1 MNEWLTSSHPST
13 SFSDRFAKA
22 IYLIALFTGSP
33 IIQKP
38 SSFFYDLQALHLFW
52 KMADAVVSVLL
63 DNLMSIL
70 ISEGRQLLEFDDQF
84 EETKEELQYMQSY
97 LKVADQVKGRD
108 RNEILKRVM
117 SNLRELVYD
126 TEDVI
131 ADCQLLFQKKHEG
144 CAPNFTSYCFP
155 THLKSRYQL
164 GKRLRKIN
172 QGVRKVKE
180 NMKSYLQTAPR
191 QPGKDEDGGNMQMT
205 YPILMHEAEMV
216 GLEDDSAKI
225 RKWILEVDGPSTV
238 IGIVGMGGIGKT
250 TLAQKICRS
259 ESVKNSFH
267 HLVFV
272 TVSQSF
278 KLDELLKKML
288 KKLDVKEESLR
299 GMDVEELLES
309 LNRKLDAKYLVVLD
323 DVWQTNEGMWWD
335 SLKSGLPRVEGSCVI
350 ITTRNEEVAKSMG
363 AASRHIHY
371 PQTLSKQDSW
381 SLFSK
386 VAFARTGGKC
396 TNPDLEGL
404 GKEIVA
410 RCGGLPLTIKV
421 VGGMMQGKSDSIHD
435 WRDISERKELGIDKN
450 DELIISCLELSYEE
464 LPTYLKPCFLCFAMF
479 PEDFEI
485 GVQDMVNWWIGE
497 GFVWGENGKT
507 AVEMGKER
515 LSELFNRFLILGV
528 GKDDFERSYVSCKM
542 HDMVRDMVIRIAREE
557 SFFVRLDR
565 GGSPAFSEQSR
576 RLGIVRNTAVDSIRN
591 SPTKLR
597 TLAGMDIQSIEM
609 ISSLKAKLCEVRWL
623 RVLSLSLS
631 DWNLDGDVVCRDWL
645 SGIGSLQHL
654 VYLNIESSALI
665 SLPDSIGN
673 LRNLRILR
681 LQACPNLKRLP
692 VSITTL
698 EKLTAIKIEFQFLE
712 CMPEGLGKLS
722 NLERLGWFSPVNK
735 NGSGISELKSLT
747 KLRELRMEI
756 KSVEEIEEGEW
767 NVLSMLQH
775 LQILWLDFEGISV
788 ERDGI
793 VKKIEGELSPPLKSL
808 RELYIWEWPGERTPA
823 WLSPTSLPNLQCLF
837 IGGREGR
844 IREMGPRFWDSES
857 GVWKVEVL
865 VLYWIEE
872 MEEEWQRMQRAM
884 PSLRLVKVWEC
895 PKLKSFPFDV
905 TVDTWKENKWRKEEE
920 DSGLRL
926 KGVAEEVEE
935 EEAATGAVEEEEKGY
950 KFYSLAREEEGD
962 KFYSF
967 AREEEGTSIQEIFS
981 K

>member
-1 MNEWLTSSHPST
+1 MKL
-13 SFSDRFAKA
+13 
-22 IYLIALFTGSP
+22 
-33 IIQKP
+33 
-38 SSFFYDLQALHLFW
+38 LHRE
-52 KMADAVVSVLL
+52 MADAVVSILL
-63 DNLMSIL
+63 DNLVSL
-70 ISEGRQLLEFDDQF
+70 LESEGRQLLEFDDRF
-84 EETKEELQYMQSY
+84 EETTQELKYMQSY
-97 LKVADQVKGRD
+97 LKDADQVKIKE
-108 RNEILKRVM
+108 RNETFKTIMRD
-117 SNLRELVYD
+117 LRELVYD
-126 TEDVI
+126 AEDVI
-131 ADCQLLFQKKHEG
+131 ADCHLQFHKKDQG
-144 CAPNFTSYCFP
+144 CAPNFISYCSP
-155 THLKSRYQL
+155 ALLKSRRRM
-164 GKRLRKIN
+164 GKRLMETNKKIKVV
-172 QGVRKVKE
+172 QGKM
-180 NMKSYLQTAPR
+180 NSYLQTAPR
-191 QPGKDEDGGNMQMT
+191 HTGKDEDGRNMPLT

-216 GLEDDSAKI
+216 GLEDDSGKV
-225 RKWILEVDGPSTV
+225 RNWILKADGPSTM

-250 TLAQKICRS
+250 TLAQKICHS

-450 DELIISCLELSYEE
+450 DELIISRLQLSYEE
-464 LPTYLKPCFLCFAMF
+464 LPTHLKPCFLCFAMF
-479 PEDFEI
+479 TEDYEI
-485 GVQDMVNWWIGE
+485 NVGDMVNWWIGE
-497 GFVWGENGKT
+497 GFVWGKNGKT
-507 AVEMGKER
+507 AFEIGEECI
-515 LSELFNRFLILGV
+515 SELFNRFLILGV
-528 GKDDFERSYVSCKM
+528 DKDMFERSYLSCKM
-542 HDMVRDMVIRIAREE
+542 HDMVRDMVIRIARDE
-557 SFFVRLDR
+557 SFFVRLDC

-576 RLGIVRNTAVDSIRN
+576 RLGIVKNTAVESIGN

-597 TLAGMDIQSIEM
+597 TLVGMDIHSIEM
-609 ISSLKAKLCEVRWL
+609 IASLKAKICKGRWL

-631 DWNLDGDVVCRDWL
+631 RSNLDRDVVCSDWL

-654 VYLNIESSALI
+654 VYLNIESSSALI

-681 LQACPNLKRLP
+681 LWLCPNLNRLP

-698 EKLTAIKIEFQFLE
+698 EKLTVIQIYGCESLE
-712 CMPEGLGKLS
+712 CMPEGVGKLS

-747 KLRELRMEI
+747 KLRELWMEI

-775 LQILWLDFEGISV
+775 LQILTLVFGGISV
-788 ERDGI
+788 ERDGD
-793 VKKIEGELSPPLKSL
+793 VRKIEGELSPPLKSL
-808 RELYIWEWPGERTPA
+808 REMHIWDWPGERTPA
-823 WLSPTSLPNLQCLF
+823 WLSPSSLPNLQFLEIF
-837 IGGREGR
+837 RGR

-884 PSLRLVKVWEC
+884 PSLRLLKVINC

-905 TVDTWKENKWRKEEE
+905 TDDRWHQKIWRREEE
-920 DSGLRL
+920 DS
-926 KGVAEEVEE
+926 
-935 EEAATGAVEEEEKGY
+935 ATGAVEEEEKGY

-967 AREEEGTSIQEIFS
+967 AREEEGDKIFS
-981 K
+981 IFFINHLSHALLTTS

>member
-1 MNEWLTSSHPST
+1 
-13 SFSDRFAKA
+13 
-22 IYLIALFTGSP
+22 
-33 IIQKP
+33 
-38 SSFFYDLQALHLFW
+38 
-52 KMADAVVSVLL
+52 
-63 DNLMSIL
+63 
-70 ISEGRQLLEFDDQF
+70 
-84 EETKEELQYMQSY
+84 MQSY
-97 LKVADQVKGRD
+97 LKDADQVKIKE
-108 RNEILKRVM
+108 RNETFKTIMRD
-117 SNLRELVYD
+117 LRELVYD
-126 TEDVI
+126 AEDVI
-131 ADCQLLFQKKHEG
+131 ADCHLQFHKKDQG
-144 CAPNFTSYCFP
+144 CAPNFISYCSP
-155 THLKSRYQL
+155 ALLKSRRRM
-164 GKRLRKIN
+164 GKRLMETNKKIKVV
-172 QGVRKVKE
+172 QGKM
-180 NMKSYLQTAPR
+180 NSYLQTAPR
-191 QPGKDEDGGNMQMT
+191 HTGKDEDGRNMPLT

-216 GLEDDSAKI
+216 GLEDDSGKV
-225 RKWILEVDGPSTV
+225 RNWILKADGPSTM

-250 TLAQKICRS
+250 TLAQKICHS

-350 ITTRNEEVAKSMG
+350 VTTRNEEVAKSMG
-363 AASRHIHY
+363 ATSRHIHY

-421 VGGMMQGKSDSIHD
+421 VGGMMLGKSDSIHE
-435 WRDISERKELGIDKN
+435 WRDISECEELGIDKK
-450 DELIISCLELSYEE
+450 DELIISRLQLSYEE
-464 LPTYLKPCFLCFAMF
+464 LPTHLKPCFLWFAMF

-485 GVQDMVNWWIGE
+485 DVEDMVNRWIGE
-497 GFVWGENGKT
+497 GFVWGKNGKT
-507 AVEMGKER
+507 VVEIGKECF
-515 LSELFNRFLILGV
+515 SELFNRFLILGV
-528 GKDDFERSYVSCKM
+528 GKDYFERSYVWCKM

-557 SFFVRLDR
+557 SFFVRLD
-565 GGSPAFSEQSR
+565 GEGSPAFIEQSR
-576 RLGIVRNTAVDSIRN
+576 RLVIVGNTAVESIRN

-597 TLAGMDIQSIEM
+597 TLVGMDIQSIEM
-609 ISSLKAKLCEVRWL
+609 IASLKAKLCEVRWL

-631 DWNLDGDVVCRDWL
+631 DSDLDGNMAYSDWL

-654 VYLNIESSALI
+654 VYLNIESSSALI

-681 LQACPNLKRLP
+681 LWDCPNLKRLP

-698 EKLTAIKIEFQFLE
+698 EKLTAIRTAYQSLE

-722 NLERLGWFSPVNK
+722 NLERLGWFTPVNK

-747 KLRELRMEI
+747 KLRELSMKI

-775 LQILWLDFEGISV
+775 LQILRLHFGGISV
-788 ERDGI
+788 ERDG
-793 VKKIEGELSPPLKSL
+793 VLRKIEGELSPPLKSL
-808 RELYIWEWPGERTPA
+808 RELYLWNWPGERTPA
-823 WLSPTSLPNLQCLF
+823 WLSPTSLPNLQFLY
-837 IGGREGR
+837 IHEGG

-865 VLYWIEE
+865 VLGRLPW
-872 MEEEWQRMQRAM
+872 MEEEWQRMRRAM
-884 PSLRLVKVWEC
+884 PSLRLLKFQVL
-895 PKLKSFPFDV
+895 PKKKKRRKKK
-905 TVDTWKENKWRKEEE
+905 KEHH
-920 DSGLRL
+920 
-926 KGVAEEVEE
+926 
-935 EEAATGAVEEEEKGY
+935 
-950 KFYSLAREEEGD
+950 
-962 KFYSF
+962 
-967 AREEEGTSIQEIFS
+967 
-981 K
+981 

>member
-1 MNEWLTSSHPST
+1 
-13 SFSDRFAKA
+13 
-22 IYLIALFTGSP
+22 
-33 IIQKP
+33 
-38 SSFFYDLQALHLFW
+38 
-52 KMADAVVSVLL
+52 MADAVVSILL
-63 DNLMSIL
+63 DNLVSL
-70 ISEGRQLLEFDDQF
+70 LESEGRQLLEFDDRF
-84 EETKEELQYMQSY
+84 EETTQELKYMQSY
-97 LKVADQVKGRD
+97 LKDADQVKIKE
-108 RNEILKRVM
+108 RNETFKTIMRD
-117 SNLRELVYD
+117 LRELVYD
-126 TEDVI
+126 AEDVI
-131 ADCQLLFQKKHEG
+131 ADCHLQFHKKDQG
-144 CAPNFTSYCFP
+144 CAPNFISYCSP
-155 THLKSRYQL
+155 ALLKSRRRM
-164 GKRLRKIN
+164 GKRLMETNKKIKVV
-172 QGVRKVKE
+172 QGKM
-180 NMKSYLQTAPR
+180 NSYLQTAPR
-191 QPGKDEDGGNMQMT
+191 HTGKDEDGRNMPLT

-216 GLEDDSAKI
+216 GLEDDSGKV
-225 RKWILEVDGPSTV
+225 RNWILKADGPSTM

-250 TLAQKICRS
+250 TLAQKICHS

-450 DELIISCLELSYEE
+450 DELIISRLQLSYEE
-464 LPTYLKPCFLCFAMF
+464 LPTHLKPCFLCFAMF
-479 PEDFEI
+479 TEDYEI
-485 GVQDMVNWWIGE
+485 NVGDMVNWWIGE
-497 GFVWGENGKT
+497 GFVWGKNGKT
-507 AVEMGKER
+507 AFEIGEECI
-515 LSELFNRFLILGV
+515 SELFNRFLILGV
-528 GKDDFERSYVSCKM
+528 DKDMFERSYLSCKM
-542 HDMVRDMVIRIAREE
+542 HDMVRDMVIRIARDE
-557 SFFVRLDR
+557 SFFVRLDC

-576 RLGIVRNTAVDSIRN
+576 RLGIVKNTAVESIGN

-597 TLAGMDIQSIEM
+597 TLVGMDIHSIEM
-609 ISSLKAKLCEVRWL
+609 IASLKAKICKGRWL

-631 DWNLDGDVVCRDWL
+631 RSNLDRDVVCSDWL

-654 VYLNIESSALI
+654 VYLNIESSSALI

-681 LQACPNLKRLP
+681 LWLCPNLNRLP

-698 EKLTAIKIEFQFLE
+698 EKLTVIQIYGCESLE
-712 CMPEGLGKLS
+712 CMPEGVGKLS

-747 KLRELRMEI
+747 KLRELWMEI

-775 LQILWLDFEGISV
+775 LQILTLVFGGISV
-788 ERDGI
+788 ERDGD
-793 VKKIEGELSPPLKSL
+793 VRKIEGELSPPLKSL
-808 RELYIWEWPGERTPA
+808 REMHIWDWPGERTPA
-823 WLSPTSLPNLQCLF
+823 WLSPSSLPNLQFLEIF
-837 IGGREGR
+837 RGR

-884 PSLRLVKVWEC
+884 PSLRLLKVINC

-905 TVDTWKENKWRKEEE
+905 TDDRWHQKIWRREEE

-926 KGVAEEVEE
+926 KGVVEEVEE

-967 AREEEGTSIQEIFS
+967 AREEEGDKIFS
-981 K
+981 IFFINHLSHALLTTS

>member
-1 MNEWLTSSHPST
+1 
-13 SFSDRFAKA
+13 
-22 IYLIALFTGSP
+22 
-33 IIQKP
+33 
-38 SSFFYDLQALHLFW
+38 
-52 KMADAVVSVLL
+52 MADAVVRILL
-63 DNLMSIL
+63 DNLVSL
-70 ISEGRQLLEFDDQF
+70 LESEGRQLLEFDDRF
-84 EETKEELQYMQSY
+84 EETTQELKYMQSY
-97 LKVADQVKGRD
+97 LKDAAQVKIKE
-108 RNEILKRVM
+108 RNETFKTIMRD
-117 SNLRELVYD
+117 LRELVYD
-126 TEDVI
+126 AEDVI
-131 ADCQLLFQKKHEG
+131 ADCHLQFHKKDQG
-144 CAPNFTSYCFP
+144 CAPNFISYCSP
-155 THLKSRYQL
+155 ALLKSRRRM
-164 GKRLRKIN
+164 GKRLMETNKKIKVV
-172 QGVRKVKE
+172 QGKM
-180 NMKSYLQTAPR
+180 NSYLQTAPR
-191 QPGKDEDGGNMQMT
+191 HTGKDEDGRNMPLT

-216 GLEDDSAKI
+216 GLEDDSGKV
-225 RKWILEVDGPSTV
+225 RNWILKADGPSTM

-250 TLAQKICRS
+250 TLAQKICHS

-350 ITTRNEEVAKSMG
+350 VTTRNEEVAKSMG
-363 AASRHIHY
+363 ADGRHIHY
-371 PQTLSKQDSW
+371 PQTLSKEDSW

-421 VGGMMQGKSDSIHD
+421 VGGMMLGKSDYIHE
-435 WRDISERKELGIDKN
+435 WREILEREELGIDKK
-450 DELIISCLELSYEE
+450 DELIISRLQLSYEE
-464 LPTYLKPCFLCFAMF
+464 LPTHLKPCFLCFAVF

-485 GVQDMVNWWIGE
+485 DVRDMVNWWIGE
-497 GFVWGENGKT
+497 GFVWGKNGKT
-507 AVEMGKER
+507 AVEIGKECF
-515 LSELFNRFLILGV
+515 SELCNRFLILGV
-528 GKDDFERSYVSCKM
+528 DKDLFGRSYVRCKM

-557 SFFVRLDR
+557 SFFVRFDC

-576 RLGIVRNTAVDSIRN
+576 RLGIVGNTAVESIGN

-597 TLAGMDIQSIEM
+597 TLVGMDIQSKEM
-609 ISSLKAKLCEVRWL
+609 IASVKAKLCKVRWL

-631 DWNLDGDVVCRDWL
+631 DSDLDGDVVCSDWL

-654 VYLNIESSALI
+654 VYLNIESSSALI

-681 LQACPNLKRLP
+681 LSDCPNLKRLP

-698 EKLTAIKIEFQFLE
+698 EKLTAIQILPPHSLE

-722 NLERLGWFSPVNK
+722 NLERLVRFSPVNK

-775 LQILWLDFEGISV
+775 LQILWLHFGEISV
-788 ERDGI
+788 ERDG
-793 VKKIEGELSPPLKSL
+793 VVNKIEGELSPPLKSL
-808 RELYIWEWPGERTPA
+808 RELYLYNCPGERTPA
-823 WLSPTSLPNLQCLF
+823 WLSPTSLPNLQFLY
-837 IGGREGR
+837 INGYAGR

-865 VLYWIEE
+865 VLHFLQEL
-872 MEEEWQRMQRAM
+872 EEEWQRMRRAM
-884 PSLRLVKVWEC
+884 PSLRLLKVWDC

-905 TVDTWKENKWRKEEE
+905 TVDTWKEKKWRKEEE
-920 DSGLRL
+920 DSGLLL
-926 KGVAEEVEE
+926 KDAAEE
-935 EEAATGAVEEEEKGY
+935 EEAEAEAE
-950 KFYSLAREEEGD
+950 A
-962 KFYSF
+962 
-967 AREEEGTSIQEIFS
+967 GTSVGEITAA
-981 K
+981 

>member
-1 MNEWLTSSHPST
+1 MKL
-13 SFSDRFAKA
+13 
-22 IYLIALFTGSP
+22 
-33 IIQKP
+33 
-38 SSFFYDLQALHLFW
+38 LHRE
-52 KMADAVVSVLL
+52 MADAVVSILL
-63 DNLMSIL
+63 DNLVSL
-70 ISEGRQLLEFDDQF
+70 LESEGRQLLEFDDRF
-84 EETKEELQYMQSY
+84 EETTQELKYMQSY
-97 LKVADQVKGRD
+97 LKDADQVKIKE
-108 RNEILKRVM
+108 RNETFKTIMRD
-117 SNLRELVYD
+117 LRELVYD
-126 TEDVI
+126 AEDVI
-131 ADCQLLFQKKHEG
+131 ADCHLQFHKKDQG
-144 CAPNFTSYCFP
+144 CAPNFISYCSP
-155 THLKSRYQL
+155 ALLKSRRRM
-164 GKRLRKIN
+164 GKRLMETNKKIKVV
-172 QGVRKVKE
+172 QGKM
-180 NMKSYLQTAPR
+180 NSYLQTAPR
-191 QPGKDEDGGNMQMT
+191 HTGKDEDGRNMPLT

-216 GLEDDSAKI
+216 GLEDDSGKV
-225 RKWILEVDGPSTV
+225 RNWILKADGPSTM

-250 TLAQKICRS
+250 TLAQKICHS

-450 DELIISCLELSYEE
+450 DELIISRLQLSYEE
-464 LPTYLKPCFLCFAMF
+464 LPTHLKPCFLCFAMF
-479 PEDFEI
+479 TEDYEI
-485 GVQDMVNWWIGE
+485 NVGDMVNWWIGE
-497 GFVWGENGKT
+497 GFVWGKNGKT
-507 AVEMGKER
+507 AFEIGEECI
-515 LSELFNRFLILGV
+515 SELFNRFLILGV
-528 GKDDFERSYVSCKM
+528 DKDMFERSYLSCKM
-542 HDMVRDMVIRIAREE
+542 HDMVRDMVIRIARDE
-557 SFFVRLDR
+557 SFFVRLDC

-576 RLGIVRNTAVDSIRN
+576 RLGIVKNTAVESIGN

-597 TLAGMDIQSIEM
+597 TLVGMDIHSIEM
-609 ISSLKAKLCEVRWL
+609 IASLKAKICKGRWL

-631 DWNLDGDVVCRDWL
+631 RSNLDRDVVCSDWL

-654 VYLNIESSALI
+654 VYLNIESSSALI

-681 LQACPNLKRLP
+681 LWLCPNLNRLP

-698 EKLTAIKIEFQFLE
+698 EKLTVIQIYGCESLE
-712 CMPEGLGKLS
+712 CMPEGVGKLS

-747 KLRELRMEI
+747 KLRELWMEI

-775 LQILWLDFEGISV
+775 LQILTLVFGGISV
-788 ERDGI
+788 ERDGD
-793 VKKIEGELSPPLKSL
+793 VRKIEGELSPPLKSL
-808 RELYIWEWPGERTPA
+808 REMHIWDWPGERTPA
-823 WLSPTSLPNLQCLF
+823 WLSPSSLPNLQFLEIF
-837 IGGREGR
+837 RGR

-884 PSLRLVKVWEC
+884 PSLRLLKVINC

-905 TVDTWKENKWRKEEE
+905 TDDRWHQKIWRREEE

-926 KGVAEEVEE
+926 KGVVEEVEE